1 MENQYIINF
10 KNDSF
15 EEPISGH
22 VELYK
27 SNFNIPILEIRTC
40 ENKNDKMNKNIF
52 YQILSKNINI
62 TFEDENRQCIIPFF
76 EKQNIITF
84 DKNSSS
90 SYTSFKTNLI
100 NMINS
105 TFETI
110 YYSNGNIMYAGNVL
124 NIKENDITIDKKPHG
139 NGILYYNFPGNKI
152 KYSGEFENGFI
163 DGCGTFY
170 NKTGNINLKVNNI
183 SNGIPTQKGTL
194 NLNFKYKTD
203 SIKIDF
209 FNVWDKLDIF
219 FENDKKN
226 IVLSNN
232 FLDIL
237 INKLYNS
244 SDIPIEELYF
254 NDKPNNEKLTEIWKI
269 VNSINKDNDA
279 KYNNLI
285 KINCIN
291 NTVLIGLCFSIIINI
306 LINIIN

>member
-1 MENQYIINF
+1 MSTQYIINF

-15 EEPISGH
+15 EDSISGYA
-22 VELYK
+22 ELYK
-27 SNFNIPILEIRTC
+27 SNFNIPILEVRTY
-40 ENKNDKMNKNIF
+40 ENKNDKMNQNIF

-62 TFEDENRQCIIPFF
+62 TFEDENTKCIISYFD
-76 EKQNIITF
+76 KSNYIIF

-90 SYTSFKTNLI
+90 SYTLFKTNLI

-110 YYSNGNIMYAGNVL
+110 YYSSGNIMYAGNVL
-124 NIKENDITIDKKPHG
+124 NIQENDIIVDKKPHG
-139 NGILYYNFPGNKI
+139 NGILYYNSPGNKI

-170 NKTGNINLKVNNI
+170 NKSGNVNLKVNNI

-209 FNVWDKLDIF
+209 FTVWDKLEIF
-219 FENDKKN
+219 FEEDKKT

-237 INKLYNS
+237 INKLYNF
-244 SDIPIEELYF
+244 SDIPMEELYF
-254 NDKPNNEKLTEIWKI
+254 NDKPNNEKLTEVWKI
-269 VNSINKDNDA
+269 VNTIKKDNDS
-279 KYNNLI
+279 KYNNLM

-291 NTVLIGLCFSIIINI
+291 NTVLIGLCISIIINI
-306 LINIIN
+306 IINITN